1 MDLQT
6 RKLNIIE
13 YLIGINDEKIFG
25 LIEDLIRKSKSD
37 QDVAYR
43 KFTQEE
49 MIDRARES
57 NKDYISG
64 NITDQEELK
73 KESKNW

>member
-13 YLIGINDEKIFG
+13 YLIGLRDEKIFS
-25 LIEDLIRKSKSD
+25 LIEDLIRKSRSG
-37 QDVAYR
+37 QDIDYR
-43 KFTQEE
+43 PLTQEE
-49 MIDRARES
+49 LIERAKES

-64 NITDQEELK
+64 NITDQEELE
-73 KESKNW
+73 KESKSW